1 MKPFKLY
8 CTFPYQ
14 NLVSLPSWG
23 VHDPGPFFG
32 PWGLHHSHGNQNWW
46 ERSDQWLVLAG
57 HFWPQM
63 VPSRWSSRETTSLG
77 YPYCGKHP
85 MFDPALTRSIIRSH
99 DLKGFCIPNSTR
111 SGTGASQTQATQ
123 DWNGTLE
130 TRDPWFVS
138 TLFLGHELKVWYPN
152 KRNTLSKAIF
162 REVLQNCLIFLGG
175 ALWDF
180 FYDSGTQILSTTKM
194 QNAKRTFWNARSER
208 RGVLVALW
216 IPEASQSFFC
226 SLQKDPLCHIEFF
239 NNVSKSFRPLL
250 LALR

>member
-32 PWGLHHSHGNQNWW
+32 PWGLHHSESWQSKLVGA
-46 ERSDQWLVLAG
+46 ERPVVGISWG
-57 HFWPQM
+57 HFWPKM
-63 VPSRWSSRETTSLG
+63 VPSRWSSRATTSLG

-99 DLKGFCIPNSTR
+99 DLKGLCIPNSTR

-130 TRDPWFVS
+130 TRDP
-138 TLFLGHELKVWYPN
+138 LFCIH
-152 KRNTLSKAIF
+152 TF
-162 REVLQNCLIFLGG
+162 
-175 ALWDF
+175 
-180 FYDSGTQILSTTKM
+180 SGSWTQS
-194 QNAKRTFWNARSER
+194 
-208 RGVLVALW
+208 LV
-216 IPEASQSFFC
+216 PK
-226 SLQKDPLCHIEFF
+226 QKKHFI
-239 NNVSKSFRPLL
+239 
-250 LALR
+250 